1 MSVRVGTLMT
11 SASRDTTVTQWI
23 DDTGGGRDRGPRAV
37 VRAWFEVLVR
47 PGNFFR
53 VAIAPGDQA
62 PGLVFAMLVVLG
74 SETLRLVLV
83 SDPYP
88 VFSGELGLPPVL
100 GLALV
105 VVLVTP
111 LVLHLVAA
119 LQTVLLIVGV
129 RERAGISE
137 TVQVYGY
144 AVAPCVFAGVP
155 VPEVR
160 AACAIYGT
168 VLLVIGI
175 AVVHRTSVLWAAVV
189 SAIPAA
195 IVFGYGFRGFAA
207 IETVLRNWYII

>member
-1 MSVRVGTLMT
+1 MS
-11 SASRDTTVTQWI
+11 ADSRGTTVTQWI
-23 DDTGGGRDRGPRAV
+23 DDSGGGRGRGPRAV
-37 VRAWFEVLVR
+37 VRAWVEVLVR
-47 PGNFFR
+47 PGQFFR
-53 VAIAPGDQA
+53 VGIALGDQG
-62 PGLVFAMLVVLG
+62 PGLVFAMLVVLA
-74 SETLRLVLV
+74 SESLRILLV
-83 SDPYP
+83 SEPYP

-119 LQTVLLIVGV
+119 LQTLLLIVAV

-144 AVAPCVFAGVP
+144 AIAPCVFAGIP

-160 AACAIYGT
+160 AVVTIYGA

-175 AVVHRTSVLWAAVV
+175 GVVHRTSLLRAAVV
-189 SAIPAA
+189 SALPSA

>member
-1 MSVRVGTLMT
+1 MSP
-11 SASRDTTVTQWI
+11 ASRDTTVTQWI
-23 DDTGGGRDRGPRAV
+23 GDTGAGRDRGPRAV
-37 VRAWFEVLVR
+37 VRAWFEVLLR

-119 LQTVLLIVGV
+119 LQTVLLIVGAP
-129 RERAGISE
+129 ERAGVSE

-160 AACAIYGT
+160 AACTIYGA

-175 AVVHRTSVLWAAVV
+175 GVVHRTSALRAAVL